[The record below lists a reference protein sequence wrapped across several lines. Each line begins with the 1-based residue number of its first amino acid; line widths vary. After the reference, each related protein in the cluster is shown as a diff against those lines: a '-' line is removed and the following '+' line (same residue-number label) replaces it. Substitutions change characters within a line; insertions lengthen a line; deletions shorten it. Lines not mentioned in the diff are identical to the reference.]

1 MPNHKEKWN
10 KNHSPDL
17 GLKPAETDMRAA
29 ATNLHRN
36 ERSEEDKVPHFG
48 YRVLVVDDDAAIRT
62 VMEALLERRGYTVI
76 SAADGLEGLQALRKS
91 LPDAVISDLNMPRM
105 SGFEFLGIVRKRFPQ
120 IATIAMTGEYVAKD
134 DSSRILADAFFE
146 KGNPPTELSNELA
159 NLLSASPMRRG
170 IEKSDLAPLFV
181 PRDRTGHLIITC
193 PKCLRPN
200 EVEGTGLNGGIHQT
214 DCETCGTEVKFEI
227 NHQTPRVN

>member
-10 KNHSPDL
+10 KNLSPDL
-17 GLKPAETDMRAA
+17 ALKPAETDMRQTAA
-29 ATNLHRN
+29 NLHPN
-36 ERSEEDKVPHFG
+36 ERVEEDKVPHFL
-48 YRVLVVDDDAAIRT
+48 YRVLVVDDDASIRK
-62 VMEALLERRGYTVI
+62 VMEAVLERHGYTVI
-76 SAADGLEGLQALRKS
+76 SAADGLEGLQALSKS

-105 SGFEFLGIVRKRFPQ
+105 SGFEFLGIVRKRFPH

-146 KGNPPTELSNELA
+146 KGNPPTELSDELA
-159 NLLSASPMRRG
+159 KLLSAYPMRRG
-170 IEKSDLAPLFV
+170 SEKRDLAPLFV
-181 PRDRTGHLIITC
+181 HRDKAGHLIVTC

-200 EVEGTGLNGGIHQT
+200 EVEGAGLNGGIHRT